1 MEKKETG
8 LSALQESIHFEQ
20 ADEASRRIAK
30 TVTLPQAI
38 AIAVVS
44 VVTLVTIQ
52 SITSPARQLAN
63 ENAALRRELATAKE
77 EVAIMEGV
85 SVALTERL
93 LQASQMLGPAAQ

>member
-44 VVTLVTIQ
+44 VVITTLVTIQ
-52 SITSPARQLAN
+52 SSPAYQLAN

-77 EVAIMEGV
+77 EVAIMEEV